1 MAPYSR
7 LAKAEEAVDQLRME
21 VAQEEMRADAVRLLY
36 DTVDECRERAFN
48 AVVGRVESS
57 AEEILGHIAG
67 NYLGTVRF
75 SDSFTPEGVVPPVLE
90 DAVSL
95 DNLSGGETE
104 QLYLATRLALA
115 SFLADEK
122 RQMVV
127 LDDVLTATDRVRLGR
142 VLQAL
147 DDASER
153 LQVIILTCHADRYE
167 RLAKARFFELEALK
181 EV

>member
-1 MAPYSR
+1 M
-7 LAKAEEAVDQLRME
+7 
-21 VAQEEMRADAVRLLY
+21 
-36 DTVDECRERAFN
+36 
-48 AVVGRVESS
+48 
-57 AEEILGHIAG
+57 
-67 NYLGTVRF
+67 
-75 SDSFTPEGVVPPVLE
+75 PPVLE

-122 RQMVV
+122 RQTVV